1 MYHFRRNRSYR
12 PNLPPHRQTSCRSNR
27 RIFATKQRVYEKLSQ
42 SIPRRAIVFPRERK
56 PMLHEAAPS
65 SLTLEIDRAGD
76 VTIVRCRGQLVFG
89 VTDILST
96 QVRKLIPTSKRIVLD
111 LSDLIFMDS
120 SGLGTL
126 VRLYVSARSAGCELQ
141 LINLRKRIEELL
153 ALTNL

>member
-1 MYHFRRNRSYR
+1 M
-12 PNLPPHRQTSCRSNR
+12 P
-27 RIFATKQRVYEKLSQ
+27 
-42 SIPRRAIVFPRERK
+42 
-56 PMLHEAAPS
+56 HEATIS

-111 LSDLIFMDS
+111 LSDLTFMDS

-126 VRLYVSARSAGCELQ
+126 VRLYVSAKSAGCELQ

-153 ALTNL
+153 ALTNLLSVFSIIGEHGIKF